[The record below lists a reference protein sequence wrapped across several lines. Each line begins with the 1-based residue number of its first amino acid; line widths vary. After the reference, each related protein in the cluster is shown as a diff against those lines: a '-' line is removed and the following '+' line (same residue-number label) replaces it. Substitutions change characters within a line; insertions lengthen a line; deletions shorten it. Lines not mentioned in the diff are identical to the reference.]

1 MSIFRQN
8 YERLVQQLD
17 RTHTHLSKD
26 DIMRKAWIE
35 YNKIVFEA
43 SSTNSLS
50 PSSAAAG
57 AGAGGSGSIDISS
70 SWVLLFN
77 EDTLADRNTY
87 PQSIAA
93 DSSGNVYSLSIV
105 DEPAGSV
112 VIRKI
117 TSSGKIVWISS
128 FYNGDGNY
136 DTSRLRFNE
145 VDGFLYALYE
155 GGIQKIDPQTG
166 EGVLEWWAVNGNN
179 YFVSLEFLSDG
190 RLATLSNFSSEGD
203 SFLLV
208 IWSEDIESGTLQ
220 IDKEHELYLFSE
232 GGVSGVQVNADIIVV
247 SQDNLILP
255 LNFEMSSGGY
265 GTCLVKWN
273 TTDDDVIWQFN
284 IFEDDFG
291 GNDQDSSGIGMD
303 ELGNIYVNGYGT
315 GLTKISSSGELVWSR
330 SINPVLY
337 GLGVFSNGDIYM
349 YGDDNDSGNLILLK
363 FSEDG
368 EYQWAV
374 RISSATDN
382 LEDGGWYS
390 DANSSV
396 QVVDDKLYF
405 VGISSLSG
413 YLREL
418 IFKTGGELITG
429 IFSEFTFT
437 DVTDEFSP
445 QVVNPNN
452 GVEPTAN
459 GFPTSYLV
467 LYDTNS
473 FETSTVSQEYEKI
486 NLS

>member
-255 LNFEMSSGGY
+255 LNFEMSSGEY

-368 EYQWAV
+368 EYRWAV

-486 NLS
+486 NLP

>member
-179 YFVSLEFLSDG
+179 YFVSLGFLSDG

-459 GFPTSYLV
+459 GLSTSYLV
-467 LYDTNS
+467 LYETNS
-473 FETSTVSQEYEKI
+473 FETSSVSQEYEKI

>member
-8 YERLVQQLD
+8 YERLIEQTK
-17 RTHTHLSKD
+17 RTHPHLSKD
-26 DIMRKAWIE
+26 DIMRKAWIDH
-35 YNKIVFEA
+35 NKIVFEA
-43 SSTNSLS
+43 SSVNSLS

-57 AGAGGSGSIDISS
+57 AAAGGSGNRNINS
-70 SWVLLFN
+70 SWVLLFD

-93 DSSGNVYSLSIV
+93 DTSGNVYSLSIV
-105 DEPAGSV
+105 DEPGGSV
-112 VIRKI
+112 VIRKM
-117 TSSGKIVWISS
+117 SASGEIVWISP

-166 EGVLEWWAVNGNN
+166 EGVLEWWGVNGNN
-179 YFVSLEFLSDG
+179 YFVSLGFLSDG

-203 SFLLV
+203 TFLLV

-220 IDKEHELYLFSE
+220 IDKEHELYLFAE
-232 GGVSGVQVNADIIVV
+232 GGISNVYVNADIIVV
-247 SQDNLILP
+247 SEDNLILP
-255 LNFEMSSGGY
+255 LNFEMPDGGY

-284 IFEDDFG
+284 IFQDDFG
-291 GNDQDSSGIGMD
+291 GDDQDSTGIGMD
-303 ELGNIYVNGYGT
+303 ESGNIYVNGYGT
-315 GLTKISSSGELVWSR
+315 GLTKISPSGELVWSR

-349 YGDDNDSGNLILLK
+349 YGDNDDSGNLVLLK

-374 RISSATDN
+374 RISSATDS

-429 IFSEFTFT
+429 VFSEFTFT

-445 QVVNPNN
+445 QVVTPNN

-459 GFPTSYLV
+459 GNSSSYLV

-473 FETSTVSQEYEKI
+473 FETTTVSQEYEKI
-486 NLS
+486 TLS